1 MLALSHQY
9 VGVSTKITSI
19 TKEHLSQNLQIV
31 QHAYS
36 LDIKQCPPKKNA
48 WMYILWFLWNK
59 YLFSFRKYDSY
70 LNWNTRV
77 Q

>member
-19 TKEHLSQNLQIV
+19 TKEHLSQNRQIV

-36 LDIKQCPPKKNA
+36 LDIKQCPPKKTLGCI
-48 WMYILWFLWNK
+48 YCG
-59 YLFSFRKYDSY
+59 SFGI
-70 LNWNTRV
+70 NTYSPLENMIPISIGTHE
-77 Q
+77 

>member
-19 TKEHLSQNLQIV
+19 TKEHLSQNRQIV

-36 LDIKQCPPKKNA
+36 LDIKQCPPKKKRLDV
-48 WMYILWFLWNK
+48 YTVVPLE
-59 YLFSFRKYDSY
+59 
-70 LNWNTRV
+70 
-77 Q
+77 